1 MTTFAELTTLGV
13 GGPLADLVTACTD
26 EEIVGALT
34 DDAFVL
40 GGGSNLVV
48 ADDAFS
54 RRVVRIATRGI
65 EVQPDGDRVIVE
77 AAAGEPWDEFVA
89 FTVEQGFS
97 GLESLSGIPGLVGA
111 TGIQNV
117 GAYGQEVSSVIG
129 HVTVL
134 DRLSGRIES
143 MSGAACG
150 FGYRTSRFKATP
162 DRWVVLAAS
171 FVLQPGGLGQ
181 PRYAELAQALGIQI
195 GGVAGIEDIR
205 EAVLRLRRA
214 KGMVLDPEDPD
225 TRSVGS
231 FFLNPVVAPHTA
243 AGIPDCPRY
252 PAAHGVKLSAAW
264 LIEHAGVH
272 RGWALP
278 DGRQRVRISSK
289 HTLAIA
295 NASNGTAAEVVALA
309 SEVRRRV
316 HEAYR
321 IVLEPEPRMLNCS
334 LQSLDESSP

>member
-1 MTTFAELTTLGV
+1 VTSFAELTTLGV

-26 EEIVGALT
+26 EEIVDALT

-181 PRYAELAQALGIQI
+181 ARYAELARVLGTEI
-195 GGVAGIEDIR
+195 GGVAPIEAIR

-231 FFLNPVVAPHTA
+231 FFLNPVVEP
-243 AGIPDCPRY
+243 
-252 PAAHGVKLSAAW
+252 
-264 LIEHAGVH
+264 
-272 RGWALP
+272 
-278 DGRQRVRISSK
+278 
-289 HTLAIA
+289 
-295 NASNGTAAEVVALA
+295 GTAALQAHPGHCQCLERHRSGGRGPGQRGAPPGARGLPDRSGAGAADAQLLPAVPG
-309 SEVRRRV
+309 RV
-316 HEAYR
+316 QPVINR
-321 IVLEPEPRMLNCS
+321 PG
-334 LQSLDESSP
+334 